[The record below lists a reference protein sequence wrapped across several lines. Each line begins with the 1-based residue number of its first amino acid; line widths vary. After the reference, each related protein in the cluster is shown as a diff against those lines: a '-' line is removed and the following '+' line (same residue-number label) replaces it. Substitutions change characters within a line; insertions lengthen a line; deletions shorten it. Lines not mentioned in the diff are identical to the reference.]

1 MRKTTGAVLLLSLM
15 MVTTTAC
22 GTYNHDRNKNGVTT
36 NRYQSQS
43 VRNYSTDGY
52 RTYNTT
58 DGYRTYNNDA
68 NVHRLNSITGMD
80 NYRGTANGTTNRTF
94 TGTNGTT
101 NGTTSFN
108 ASSYNRALAEKL
120 SKKAAAVRGVSQATA
135 VVYGNDA
142 IIGIDVKQ
150 GMNTR
155 NVEKKVHESVRAEAK
170 GLKVHITGDK
180 NIHTRIRSL
189 QTQLTGTGTGTGL
202 NNGASSVRPYGT
214 TGTYNGLGMN
224 GRYENTNSYGLG
236 NGTFNSTH
244 NGTEGALGLNN
255 RLNNSYQSLGT
266 NGSYNLYGTN
276 GTDGLRHP
284 IRTLG
289 NDIRDIISDIG
300 NAVTAPL
307 R

>member
-1 MRKTTGAVLLLSLM
+1 MRKITGAVLLLSLM

-43 VRNYSTDGY
+43 VRNYE
-52 RTYNTT
+52 
-58 DGYRTYNNDA
+58 A
-68 NVHRLNSITGMD
+68 NRYSLNSVTGMD
-80 NYRGTANGTTNRTF
+80 HLNRTNTITNTNNYANTYTNTNRNTANVNE
-94 TGTNGTT
+94 
-101 NGTTSFN
+101 
-108 ASSYNRALAEKL
+108 SSYNRALAEKL
-120 SKKAAAVRGVSQATA
+120 SKKAAAVRGVSHATA

-142 IIGIDVKQ
+142 IIGIDVNK
-150 GMNTR
+150 GMNSR
-155 NVEKKVHESVRAEAK
+155 SVEQKVHDSVRADAK

-189 QTQLTGTGTGTGL
+189 QTRLTGMGTGMGL
-202 NNGASSVRPYGT
+202 NNLNNGTSSVRPYGT

-224 GRYENTNSYGLG
+224 GRYDNTTTYGLG

-266 NGSYNLYGTN
+266 NGTYNLYGTD

-289 NDIRDIISDIG
+289 NDIRDIITDIG
-300 NAVTAPL
+300 NVVTAPL